1 LDLQQVRWIRVLYLD
16 FAKFTEDQEML
27 ISAEKTFDYIEGF
40 AIINKTGILTN
51 WRSSFNPQDPVRAS
65 QFKTDKKV
73 LFCLEM
79 SKNFNPEEAD
89 IMEQVRQ
96 QFSLELLNRFMRYH
110 ISWLN
115 YIFIHVY
122 RKSMHYYLNLDTH
135 LPPYST
141 QMSLTWSSW
150 IGCTHLS

>member
-16 FAKFTEDQEML
+16 FARFTEDQEML

-96 QFSLELLNRFMRYH
+96 QFSLELLNRFMR
-110 ISWLN
+110 
-115 YIFIHVY
+115 
-122 RKSMHYYLNLDTH
+122 
-135 LPPYST
+135 
-141 QMSLTWSSW
+141 
-150 IGCTHLS
+150 